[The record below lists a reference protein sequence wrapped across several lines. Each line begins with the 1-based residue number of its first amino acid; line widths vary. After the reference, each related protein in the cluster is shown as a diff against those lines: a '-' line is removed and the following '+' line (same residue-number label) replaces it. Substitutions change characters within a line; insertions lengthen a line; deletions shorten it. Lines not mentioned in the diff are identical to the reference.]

1 MLVYVT
7 DAEGPHRSFRISI
20 KTDGDLSPTDL
31 NTLMNIAHPI
41 HSKEK
46 TLAHRFETPE

>member
-20 KTDGDLSPTDL
+20 KTDGDLSP
-31 NTLMNIAHPI
+31 PI
-41 HSKEK
+41 
-46 TLAHRFETPE
+46 